1 MEITVFDRDWR
12 ITVMPKKAMNTS
24 ESSATPSPL
33 AKKPAALR
41 TRKHVKAQA
50 VAVAA
55 AFEEFVSAIVHP
67 APAQPA
73 AAETKPAAKQP
84 TPTHED
90 VSRLAYKLYLE
101 RGGLNGSPAEDWLRA
116 EQTLLG

>member
-1 MEITVFDRDWR
+1 
-12 ITVMPKKAMNTS
+12 MPKKAMNTS

-33 AKKPAALR
+33 AKKPAAPR

-55 AFEEFVSAIVHP
+55 AVEEFVSAIVHP
-67 APAQPA
+67 SPVKPA
-73 AAETKPAAKQP
+73 AAETKPA
-84 TPTHED
+84 PTHED

-101 RGGLNGSPAEDWLRA
+101 RGGRNGSPADDWMRA